1 MSTLQD
7 LLGDV
12 HGDLRVIPVVVI
24 DSPAAARP
32 LAAALTDGGLPCAEV
47 TLRTPAALEALH
59 EMTGDPG
66 MLVGAGSV
74 VSPDQVDQAVEAGAR
89 FVVSPGLSESVLARC
104 RALGV
109 PALPGVATAGEIMR
123 ALEAGVD
130 VVKLFPAGQLG
141 GPAGVRSLAAPFP
154 SVRFVPTGGI
164 GPGNLADYLAIDAVA
179 AVGGSWMVAP
189 DLVRAG
195 RFDQVRRLTK
205 SAVTIAR
212 QLTHEDRPA

>member
-1 MSTLQD
+1 MTTLRD
-7 LLGDV
+7 LLGD
-12 HGDLRVIPVVVI
+12 LRVVPVVVV
-24 DSPAAARP
+24 DSPGTARP
-32 LAAALTDGGLPCAEV
+32 LAAALADGGLPCAEV

-59 EMTGDPG
+59 ELAGVPG

-74 VSPDQVDQAVEAGAR
+74 VSPVQVDQAVDAGAR
-89 FVVSPGLSESVLARC
+89 FVVSPGLSEAVLARC
-104 RALGV
+104 RARDV

-123 ALEAGVD
+123 ALELGID

-154 SVRFVPTGGI
+154 AVRFVPTGGV
-164 GPGNLADYLAIDAVA
+164 GTGNLAAYLALEAVA

-189 DLVRAG
+189 DLLRAG
-195 RFDQVRRLTK
+195 RFDEIRRLTR

-212 QLTHEDRPA
+212 RVAPESRPA